1 MSGGDFYRRL
11 AEEMKDKD
19 PKLAKLAK
27 LAKNVADSWVD

>member
-19 PKLAKLAK
+19 PKLSK
-27 LAKNVADSWVD
+27 LAKNVADAWVD

>member
-27 LAKNVADSWVD
+27 NVADSWVD